1 MKAIILIH
9 PTLQARATGMVVCS
23 SWQAAAK
30 VAFRTGNAPVRINGL
45 WHVREAA

>member
-9 PTLQARATGMVVCS
+9 PTLQA
-23 SWQAAAK
+23 AAQ